1 MIIKRDYYLNKL
13 IKKQNSGRVK
23 IITGIRRCGKSFLLF
38 NLYKNYLLENGVKDD
53 EIISIA
59 LDDINNIKYRNPF
72 RLNDFIKEMTS
83 DKSKHYYVFIDEVQ
97 FSEMVKNPYVESDE
111 KTVSFVDVLLGLIKE
126 DNLDIYVTGSI
137 RRCFLRTYSLNF
149 VTEQTKYM

>member
-53 EIISIA
+53 EIIAIA

-72 RLNDFIKEMTS
+72 RLNDFIK
-83 DKSKHYYVFIDEVQ
+83 V
-97 FSEMVKNPYVESDE
+97 
-111 KTVSFVDVLLGLIKE
+111 
-126 DNLDIYVTGSI
+126 
-137 RRCFLRTYSLNF
+137 RCNSQRWSQIHT
-149 VTEQTKYM
+149 